1 MKLPY
6 YILAQSLLVSSLLMS
21 KISVWVQLQNCSAY
35 LRKRN
40 EGKQTTKQRHLF
52 SDASEMRKTDASEKK
67 QNLQIFLLGHMLIIY
82 KDTKSS
88 S

>member
-52 SDASEMRKTDASEKK
+52 SDASEMRKDDASEKSK
-67 QNLQIFLLGHMLIIY
+67 TY
-82 KDTKSS
+82 KYFC
-88 S
+88 